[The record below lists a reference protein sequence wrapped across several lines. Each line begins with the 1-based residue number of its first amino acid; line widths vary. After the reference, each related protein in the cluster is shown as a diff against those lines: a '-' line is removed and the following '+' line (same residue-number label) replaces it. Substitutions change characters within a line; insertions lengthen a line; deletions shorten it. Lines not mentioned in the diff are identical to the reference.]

1 MMWWIGSR
9 SLIEAAEA
17 AASAIVCARPEY
29 HDGVEVPVDDRT
41 TERWAEPIALSD
53 GEWAI
58 PALPGMA
65 MPSGLRVAD
74 TLPSSGNVDP

>member
-1 MMWWIGSR
+1 MWWIGSK
-9 SLIEAAEA
+9 SSIDAAEA

-29 HDGVEVPVDDRT
+29 HDGVEVPTDERT
-41 TERWAEPIALSD
+41 TERWAEPIALPK

-65 MPSGLRVAD
+65 MPSGLRLAE
-74 TLPSSGNVDP
+74 TLPSSGSLEP